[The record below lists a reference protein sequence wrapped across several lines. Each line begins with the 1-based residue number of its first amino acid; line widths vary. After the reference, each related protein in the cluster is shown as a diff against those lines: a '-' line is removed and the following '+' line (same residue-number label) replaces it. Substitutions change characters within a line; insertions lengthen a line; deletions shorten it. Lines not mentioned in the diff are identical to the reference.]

1 MEAVTALKRPHPV
14 RALVLSTLLAGV
26 IAGAALLLYQL
37 TRSSASSSA
46 YTTPLVTPAG
56 LVARSGVRVVR
67 VTLSGS
73 GGLVDLRYQVV
84 DADKA
89 QTVHEPQ
96 TPPLMIDE
104 STGAV
109 IGELY
114 MGHAMSGR
122 PKVGITYYLIYNNP
136 GTIVHKG
143 SLVTVQLGDARL
155 PHVRVQG

>member
-26 IAGAALLLYQL
+26 VAGAALLLYEL
-37 TRSSASSSA
+37 TRSSARSGVHA
-46 YTTPLVTPAG
+46 TPLVTPAG

-84 DADKA
+84 DADRA
-89 QTVHEPQ
+89 QAVHEPQ

-104 STGAV
+104 ATGAV
-109 IGELY
+109 ISDLF
-114 MGHAMSGR
+114 MGHIHNG
-122 PKVGITYYLIYNNP
+122 PQKVGITYYLIYNNP